1 MGVGLDGKG
10 MGLKWEIDNRYLVPS
25 VILWLLFL
33 RTVVG
38 PSQSVSAI
46 THTFT
51 MLSTVFTS
59 IGW

>member
-1 MGVGLDGKG
+1 MGVGLAGQG
-10 MGLKWEIDNRYLVPS
+10 MGLKWEIDNCYLVPS

-33 RTVVG
+33 QTVVG
-38 PSQSVSAI
+38 PSSQSQDI